1 MPDVVVVFVHGLWM
15 TGAESLLLRRRL
27 ANERGYGLKVFRYAS
42 VGMPPAHIIA
52 ALHHTIAA
60 IEAPRV
66 HLIGHSLGGL
76 MILRCLERYPMAQPG
91 RVVFLGTP
99 ATGSRAARRFS
110 EFGLGRRLLG
120 AASAEELLQQ
130 RAARWDIGRELGVI
144 AGTMPLGFGRLLL
157 KFGSR
162 CGGAP
167 VAAGDTLGHAVVGP
181 GGARDGEF
189 SGIWKFRKIIR
200 RARQCCDGCAR
211 TCARWPSSRVC
222 CCSIRWPAS
231 CWCRALP
238 GTRPLITCST
248 IWAASLPS
256 AH

>member
-27 ANERGYGLKVFRYAS
+27 AIRRGYGLKVFRYAS
-42 VGMPPAHIIA
+42 VGAPPAHIIA

-110 EFGLGRRLLG
+110 EFGLGRRMLG

-157 KFGSR
+157 KFGEDNDGTIAVSETR
-162 CGGAP
+162 VAGA
-167 VAAGDTLGHAVVGP
+167 AAHL
-181 GGARDGEF
+181 
-189 SGIWKFRKIIR
+189 
-200 RARQCCDGCAR
+200 
-211 TCARWPSSRVC
+211 
-222 CCSIRWPAS
+222 
-231 CWCRALP
+231 
-238 GTRPLITCST
+238 
-248 IWAASLPS
+248 SLPVTHSGMLWS
-256 AH
+256 ARVAHETGSFLEYGSFGR

>member
-1 MPDVVVVFVHGLWM
+1 MPDAVVVFVHGLWM

-27 ANERGYGLKVFRYAS
+27 AIGRGYGLKVFRYAS
-42 VGMPPAHIIA
+42 VGAPSAHIIA
-52 ALHHTIAA
+52 ALHNTIAA

-99 ATGSRAARRFS
+99 AAGSRAARRFG

-120 AASAEELLQQ
+120 AVSAEELLQQ

-157 KFGSR
+157 KFAEDNDGTVALSETR
-162 CGGAP
+162 VTGA
-167 VAAGDTLGHAVVGP
+167 
-181 GGARDGEF
+181 
-189 SGIWKFRKIIR
+189 
-200 RARQCCDGCAR
+200 
-211 TCARWPSSRVC
+211 
-222 CCSIRWPAS
+222 
-231 CWCRALP
+231 
-238 GTRPLITCST
+238 
-248 IWAASLPS
+248 AASLALPVTHSGMLWS
-256 AH
+256 ARVAREAGSFLEYGSFGR

>member
-1 MPDVVVVFVHGLWM
+1 MPSAVVVFVHGLWM

-52 ALHHTIAA
+52 ALRNTIAA

-99 ATGSRAARRFS
+99 AAGSLAARRFGKS
-110 EFGLGRRLLG
+110 ALGRRLLG
-120 AASAEELLQQ
+120 AASAEELLQE

-157 KFGSR
+157 KFSEDNDGTVAVSETR
-162 CGGAP
+162 VAG
-167 VAAGDTLGHAVVGP
+167 AAGFL
-181 GGARDGEF
+181 
-189 SGIWKFRKIIR
+189 
-200 RARQCCDGCAR
+200 
-211 TCARWPSSRVC
+211 
-222 CCSIRWPAS
+222 
-231 CWCRALP
+231 ALP
-238 GTRPLITCST
+238 VTHSGML
-248 IWAASLPS
+248 WS
-256 AH
+256 ARVAREAGSFLEYGSFGR

>member
-27 ANERGYGLKVFRYAS
+27 AIRRGYGLKVFRYAS
-42 VGMPPAHIIA
+42 VGAPPAHIIA

-157 KFGSR
+157 KFGEDNDGTIAVSETR
-162 CGGAP
+162 VAGA
-167 VAAGDTLGHAVVGP
+167 AAHL
-181 GGARDGEF
+181 
-189 SGIWKFRKIIR
+189 
-200 RARQCCDGCAR
+200 
-211 TCARWPSSRVC
+211 
-222 CCSIRWPAS
+222 
-231 CWCRALP
+231 
-238 GTRPLITCST
+238 
-248 IWAASLPS
+248 SLPVTHSGMLWS
-256 AH
+256 ARVAREAGSFLEYGSFGR

>member
-27 ANERGYGLKVFRYAS
+27 AIRRGYGLKVFRYAS
-42 VGMPPAHIIA
+42 VGAPPAHIIA

-157 KFGSR
+157 KFGEDNDGTIAVSETR
-162 CGGAP
+162 VAGA
-167 VAAGDTLGHAVVGP
+167 AAHL
-181 GGARDGEF
+181 
-189 SGIWKFRKIIR
+189 
-200 RARQCCDGCAR
+200 
-211 TCARWPSSRVC
+211 
-222 CCSIRWPAS
+222 
-231 CWCRALP
+231 
-238 GTRPLITCST
+238 
-248 IWAASLPS
+248 SLPVTHSGMLWS
-256 AH
+256 ARVAHETGSFLEYGSFGR

>member
-27 ANERGYGLKVFRYAS
+27 AIRRGYGLKVFRYAS
-42 VGMPPAHIIA
+42 VGAPPAHIIA

-60 IEAPRV
+60 IKAPRV

-157 KFGSR
+157 KFGEDNDGTIAVSETR
-162 CGGAP
+162 VAGA
-167 VAAGDTLGHAVVGP
+167 AAHL
-181 GGARDGEF
+181 
-189 SGIWKFRKIIR
+189 
-200 RARQCCDGCAR
+200 
-211 TCARWPSSRVC
+211 
-222 CCSIRWPAS
+222 
-231 CWCRALP
+231 
-238 GTRPLITCST
+238 
-248 IWAASLPS
+248 SLPVTHSGMLWS
-256 AH
+256 ARVAHETGSFLEYGSFGR